1 MTRRSLVK
9 RSSSVKPGRVKGYVC
24 VAVGIALLCASIYSK
39 NQSVNHPASL
49 ARRLGDGGCEGPN
62 DVIEEAVADE
72 AADIKA
78 TKPTV
83 GKFLLHSFGLI
94 YMFIALYIVCDEFF
108 VPALDK
114 LSSVLG
120 LSPDVAGATFMAA
133 GGSAPEF
140 FTSLVSAF
148 STTSSD
154 TGIAAIVGSAVF
166 NVLFVIGACGLAAP
180 GTLKLTGYPLTRD
193 CTFYLVDLVL
203 LWVFFSDGQIL
214 WWEALILFLLY
225 VAYAVYMAFSGR
237 VEEYLAQ
244 RMDKKQALIEF
255 ERLDVDKSGGV
266 SMKEMGDDAK
276 FKRLDRNSD
285 GIITLQEFEWEL
297 RSQRNYAKQQED
309 AEEDADNNPISPCPP
324 GYVCYKDE
332 DDSESEEES
341 AEGGG
346 FSILGIL
353 WYILTLP
360 LVLVLWLTVPDVR
373 RGGCWEKMYIPGFF
387 LSIGWIAV
395 FSKFMVDFSE
405 TVGAFTTLP
414 TRILAVTL
422 LAWGTSIPDLLT
434 SVLVT
439 WQGHGD
445 MAVSSS
451 IGSNIFDVTVGLPV
465 PWLLAIIINGAPV
478 EVDAN
483 GISFWIL
490 LLLGMVFA
498 VIGGIA
504 CTGWVLSKALGSL
517 FIVLFL
523 VVMVLMILSTM
534 CVINV

>member
-1 MTRRSLVK
+1 
-9 RSSSVKPGRVKGYVC
+9 
-24 VAVGIALLCASIYSK
+24 
-39 NQSVNHPASL
+39 
-49 ARRLGDGGCEGPN
+49 
-62 DVIEEAVADE
+62 
-72 AADIKA
+72 
-78 TKPTV
+78 
-83 GKFLLHSFGLI
+83 
-94 YMFIALYIVCDEFF
+94 
-108 VPALDK
+108 
-114 LSSVLG
+114 
-120 LSPDVAGATFMAA
+120 
-133 GGSAPEF
+133 
-140 FTSLVSAF
+140 
-148 STTSSD
+148 
-154 TGIAAIVGSAVF
+154 
-166 NVLFVIGACGLAAP
+166 
-180 GTLKLTGYPLTRD
+180 
-193 CTFYLVDLVL
+193 
-203 LWVFFSDGQIL
+203 
-214 WWEALILFLLY
+214 
-225 VAYAVYMAFSGR
+225 MAFSGR

-297 RSQRNYAKQQED
+297 RSQRNYATQQED